1 MGTFFD
7 KVFVEPLRGFFERIV
22 EFLPNLLSSLIV
34 LALGFLAGWLLR
46 QGIEKLLQM
55 IKTDHFCE
63 RAGIS
68 QALEKG
74 GIKDTPTGLIS
85 RAFYY
90 LVIFIFVIM
99 ALYTLKIPAIAN
111 LLEKFFLYLP
121 NLFVAIILIIIGYI
135 LSNFFERAVLI
146 ASVNAG
152 IQYSGFL
159 GKGVKTAIILLTFT
173 MALEQLGIG
182 KETVVIA
189 FAILFGGVVFG
200 FSLAF
205 GLAGKEIARDY
216 LEKRFREKKEGDKD
230 ELKHL

>member
-1 MGTFFD
+1 MGTFFN
-7 KVFVEPLRGFFERIV
+7 KVFVEPLKGFFEQIV
-22 EFLPNLLSSLIV
+22 EFLPNLLSSIIV

-46 QGIEKLLQM
+46 QGIEKLLKM
-55 IKTDHFCE
+55 VKADHFCD

-68 QALEKG
+68 RALEKG

-99 ALYTLKIPAIAN
+99 SLYTLKIPAIAN

-121 NLFVAIILIIIGYI
+121 NLFVALILIIIGYI

-159 GKGVKTAIILLTFT
+159 AKGVKTAIILLTFT
-173 MALEQLGIG
+173 MALEQMGIG

-189 FAILFGGVVFG
+189 FAILFGGAVFG

-205 GLAGKEIARDY
+205 GLAGKEIAKDY
-216 LEKRFREKKEGDKD
+216 LEKRFKKKSEEDQD